1 MSEVM
6 DWHCQHMPKAC
17 SSYDHATQEI
27 GKKELVFFG
36 KSVKNSRSILIK
48 HIDGSLP
55 KQIRYTVLC
64 NAIAQV
70 KIDQTLVRDTNLL

>member
-6 DWHCQHMPKAC
+6 DWHCQHMTKAC
-17 SSYDHATQEI
+17 SYYDHATQEI
-27 GKKELVFFG
+27 GKKELTFFR

-55 KQIRYTVLC
+55 KQI
-64 NAIAQV
+64 
-70 KIDQTLVRDTNLL
+70 